1 VNRPPGKEIAMA
13 KSTKTLHDAFI
24 DELRDLYN
32 AEKQITKALP
42 KMIKAATAAPL
53 ADAFEAHLRETQG
66 QIDRLEQVFESLD
79 EPVKSKTCDGMSG
92 ILEEGKDLMGEDFD
106 DATMDAVLIAAAQ
119 KVEHYEIGSYGTVIA
134 WAEAMG
140 HDEAARLLKETLEEE
155 EAADEKLSSI
165 ATGGINEQ
173 AGSLAHG
180 EDDEESD
187 EGETVGAGA
196 GRRTAP
202 ARGASRGKQTT
213 GRGRR

>member
-1 VNRPPGKEIAMA
+1 MA
-13 KSTKTLHDAFI
+13 KTPKTLHDAFI

-53 ADAFEAHLRETQG
+53 ADAFEAHLRETEG
-66 QIDRLEQVFESLD
+66 QIERLEQVFGSLD
-79 EPVKSKTCDGMSG
+79 EPVKSKPCDGMSG

-106 DATMDAVLIAAAQ
+106 EATMDAVLIAAAQ

-140 HDEAARLLKETLEEE
+140 HTEAARLLKETLAEE

-165 ATGGINEQ
+165 AEGGINEQ
-173 AGSLAHG
+173 AGSAAHG
-180 EDDEESD
+180 DEED
-187 EGETVGAGA
+187 EEEERETVGAGA
-196 GRRTAP
+196 GRRATP
-202 ARGASRGKQTT
+202 SRAAT
-213 GRGRR
+213 RGRQTAGRNRR

>member
-1 VNRPPGKEIAMA
+1 MA
-13 KSTKTLHDAFI
+13 KSPKTLHDAFI

-42 KMIKAATAAPL
+42 KMVKAATAAPL
-53 ADAFEAHLRETQG
+53 ADAFEAHLKETQG
-66 QIDRLEQVFESLD
+66 QIDRLEQVFESLG
-79 EPVKSKTCDGMSG
+79 EPVKSKPCDGMQG

-106 DATMDAVLIAAAQ
+106 EATMDAVLIAAAQ

-155 EAADEKLSSI
+155 EAADEKLSSL
-165 ATGGINEQ
+165 ANGGINDQ

-180 EDDEESD
+180 DDDEESD
-187 EGETVGAGA
+187 DRMAGAGA

-202 ARGASRGKQTT
+202 ARATANRGRQSAP
-213 GRGRR
+213 RGRR